1 MAMLHASIS
10 YCQQIIFYFLFVKRV
25 VVVLVAVAVAVVSD
39 ILLLLCGYST
49 YTHRQPQWSNQ

>member
-49 YTHRQPQWSNQ
+49 YTHR